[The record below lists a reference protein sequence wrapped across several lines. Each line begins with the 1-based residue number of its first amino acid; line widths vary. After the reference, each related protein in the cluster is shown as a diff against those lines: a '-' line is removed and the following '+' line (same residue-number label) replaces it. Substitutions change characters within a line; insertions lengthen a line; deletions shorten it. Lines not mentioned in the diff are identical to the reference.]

1 MPQIRRLRWPTARA
15 AVVEAA
21 VLAVACL
28 VTYLFV
34 THVITLAY
42 VAPPEDDLLGGVW
55 AVVATIFVLRD
66 SYEQSVA
73 AAVSRVAATS
83 VSFAICLIY
92 LLFLPFYVWA
102 FAALIGLSVLTV
114 TLMGRPGDAVTAAI
128 STAVLMGVAAVNP
141 QDAWL
146 QPILRLVDTLAGVA
160 FGVAVALTDMRFI
173 RPRLR
178 ADKPAT

>member
-1 MPQIRRLRWPTARA
+1 MPQIRRLRWPDTRA
-15 AVVEAA
+15 AIVEAT

-28 VTYLFV
+28 ITYVVV
-34 THVITLAY
+34 THVLTLAY
-42 VAPPEDDLLGGVW
+42 AASPEDDLLGGVW

-73 AAVSRVAATS
+73 MAVSRVAATA

-92 LLFLPFYVWA
+92 LLFLPVYVWS
-102 FAALIGLSVLTV
+102 FAALIGVSVLAV

-128 STAVLMGVAAVNP
+128 STAVLMGVAAINP

-146 QPILRLVDTLAGVA
+146 QPILRLADTLAGVA
-160 FGVAVALTDMRFI
+160 IGVVAAIADMRFI

-178 ADKPAT
+178 SRTPPA

>member
-1 MPQIRRLRWPTARA
+1 MPQIRRLRWPDARTAI
-15 AVVEAA
+15 VEAI

-28 VTYLFV
+28 ISYVLV
-34 THVITLAY
+34 THVLTLAY
-42 VAPPEDDLLGGVW
+42 AASPEDDLLGGVW

-73 AAVSRVAATS
+73 MAISRVAATS

-92 LLFLPFYVWA
+92 LLFLPFHVWA
-102 FAALIGLSVLTV
+102 FAALIGVSALAV
-114 TLMGRPGDAVTAAI
+114 TMLGRPGDAITAAI
-128 STAVLMGVAAVNP
+128 STAVLLGVAATNP

-146 QPILRLVDTLAGVA
+146 QPILRLADTVG
-160 FGVAVALTDMRFI
+160 GVAVGVGAAMTDMRFI

-178 ADKPAT
+178 SAFPPA